1 MLLGTTVRR
10 MRMLYKTLMRL
21 LAPGAT
27 AVLLAVAGVAA
38 AAHSPSA
45 RTDTLV
51 PVATGGVETRVTTTL
66 GQVAAIRS
74 QLQQDARRF
83 NAGDVA
89 IWNVGPSIPEL
100 RAGAARLHITYAA
113 VAHGGQLRYTTAD
126 PVLVVALH
134 EWFAARSGRTPS
146 LPSQAAIDRRSKKI
160 MPFDLT
166 KTMHGFQ
173 TLSDGG
179 RESVMANDAGD
190 TTQIALVRRH
200 LRKEA
205 TLFSHGDFS
214 DPAYIHGAAMPGLPE
229 LRVGWHRVTVRYAAQ
244 AGGATITYRTPDPVM
259 VAAIHQWFATQTLE
273 HGSHAMQM

>member
-1 MLLGTTVRR
+1 VLLGTTVRR
-10 MRMLYKTLMRL
+10 MRMLYKTVMRL

-74 QLQQDARRF
+74 QLQRDARRF
-83 NAGDVA
+83 SVGDVA

-100 RAGAARLHITYAA
+100 RAGTARLHITYAA

-173 TLSDGG
+173 NLSDGG

-229 LRVGWHRVTVRYAAQ
+229 LRVGWRRVTVRYAAQ

-259 VAAIHQWFATQTLE
+259 VAAIHQWFATQTME

>member
-74 QLQQDARRF
+74 QLQRDARRF
-83 NAGDVA
+83 SVGDVA

-100 RAGAARLHITYAA
+100 RAGTARLHITYAA

-173 TLSDGG
+173 NLSDGG

-244 AGGATITYRTPDPVM
+244 AGGATLTYRTPDPVM